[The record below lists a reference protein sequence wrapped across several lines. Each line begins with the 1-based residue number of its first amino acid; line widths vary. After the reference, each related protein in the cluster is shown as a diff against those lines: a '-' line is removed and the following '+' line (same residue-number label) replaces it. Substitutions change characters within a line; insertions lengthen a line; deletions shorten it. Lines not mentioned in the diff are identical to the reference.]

1 MNVKIK
7 IMKNL
12 KKHITLLFFVCIAFS
27 CSEETLV
34 DEVTADTERGLVLRT
49 LTDSNSFDIFDT
61 SGTWSVEL
69 EVQDQENGAFL
80 SEARLYF
87 TFIDNNTVEGD
98 ASSDVSSEETLV
110 NTYPASSFDGT
121 GDFGLPTGTVSLT
134 YAEALATAGITVA
147 DVLPG
152 DQFFFRLE
160 GELTDGRIFTN
171 NANGT
176 VSGGTFYTAPFQYT
190 ETLDDGIEFE
200 ITDENRN
207 VVDVTEGATNDDFS
221 ITISID
227 MSDPDFDELDYL
239 ESVTVYRSF
248 SDRNIEEPEDDLS
261 EDESVFREFDLAADF
276 TEEDGVLT
284 LTYDFTQDELY
295 GPNIAFEDLL
305 VNDQFRLRYELLTT
319 DGRIITTNEADTEY
333 YTTYDVFECVQL
345 NADAP
350 YPGEYSI
357 DMKDAPYEDD
367 WNGGFLTVLVDDVP
381 VEGSPFAAVGAGQ
394 IETFIV
400 PEGATSLRIFY
411 TSGDWDDENTWT
423 IYDPLGNPGA
433 SGGPYPQTN
442 GSIIV
447 YPDVELLV
455 CE

>member
-1 MNVKIK
+1 MKKIQ
-7 IMKNL
+7 
-12 KKHITLLFFVCIAFS
+12 KHITLLFLVCIAFS
-27 CSEETLV
+27 CSEEKLV
-34 DEVTADTERGLVLRT
+34 DEIVKDTGRGLVLRT

-87 TFIDNNTVEGD
+87 TFIDNNEEP
-98 ASSDVSSEETLV
+98 SDDTSTETLV
-110 NTYPASSFDGT
+110 ATYAASDFSGV
-121 GDFGLPTGTVSLT
+121 GEFGLPTGVVSLT

-160 GELTDGRIFTN
+160 GELVDGRIFTN

-176 VSGGTFYTAPFQYT
+176 VSGGSFYTAPFAYT

-200 ITDENRN
+200 TEDENRN
-207 VVDVTEGATNDDFS
+207 VVDITEGATNDDFS
-221 ITISID
+221 INLSLD
-227 MSDPDFDELDYL
+227 MSDPDFAESDYL

-248 SDRNIEEPEDDLS
+248 SDRNIAEGEPDMS
-261 EDESVFREFDLAADF
+261 EDESVFREFDLTDF
-276 TEEDGVLT
+276 TDEDGVLT
-284 LTYDFTQDELY
+284 LNYEFTQAELY
-295 GPNIAFEDLL
+295 GPDLAFEDLL
-305 VNDQFRLRYELLTT
+305 PNDQFRLRYEILTT
-319 DGRIITTNEADTEY
+319 DGRVITTTEAGTEY
-333 YTTYDVFECVQL
+333 YYTYDVFECIQL

-357 DMKDAPYEDD
+357 DMKDQPYEDD
-367 WNGGFLTVLVDDVP
+367 WNGGFLTVEIDG
-381 VEGSPFAAVGAGQ
+381 VEIEDSPFAAVGAGQ
-394 IETFIV
+394 IETFDV

-411 TSGDWDDENTWT
+411 TSGDWDEENTWT
-423 IYDPLGNPGA
+423 LYDPLGNPA
-433 SGGPYPQTN
+433 ATGGPYPNTN

-447 YPDVELLV
+447 YPDIEILV

>member
-1 MNVKIK
+1 
-7 IMKNL
+7 MKNL

-34 DEVTADTERGLVLRT
+34 DQVTADTERGLVLRT

-69 EVQDQENGAFL
+69 EIQDQENGAFL

-87 TFIDNNTVEGD
+87 TFVDNNPEPE
-98 ASSDVSSEETLV
+98 DVSSTETLV

-121 GDFGLPTGTVSLT
+121 GQFGLPTGTVSLT

-160 GELTDGRIFTN
+160 GELTDGRVFTN

-176 VSGGTFYTAPFQYT
+176 VAGGTFYTAPFEYT
-190 ETLDDGIEFE
+190 ETLDDGVEFE
-200 ITDENRN
+200 IINENRN
-207 VVDVTEGATNDDFS
+207 VVDVTEGAVNEDFS

-227 MSDPDFDELDYL
+227 MSDEDFVETDYL

-261 EDESVFREFDLAADF
+261 EDESVFREFDLVDF

-284 LTYDFTQDELY
+284 LTYGFTQDELY
-295 GPNIAFEDLL
+295 GPNIEFEDLL
-305 VNDQFRLRYELLTT
+305 VNDQFRLRYELVTT
-319 DGRIITTNEADTEY
+319 DGRLITTNEAGTEY
-333 YTTYDVFECVQL
+333 YTTYDAFLCVQL

-350 YPGEYSI
+350 YPGEYTL
-357 DMKDAPYEDD
+357 DMKDQPYEDS
-367 WNGGFLTVLVDDVP
+367 WNGGFLTVLVDGEE
-381 VEGSPFAAVGAGQ
+381 VEGSPFAAEGAGSV
-394 IETFIV
+394 ETFVV
-400 PEGATSLRIFY
+400 PEGATELRMFY

-423 IYDPLGNPGA
+423 LFDPNDNPA
-433 SGGPYPQTN
+433 ATGGPYPQTN
-442 GSIIV
+442 GSVIV
-447 YPDVELLV
+447 YPDVEILV

>member
-1 MNVKIK
+1 
-7 IMKNL
+7 MKKL

-27 CSEETLV
+27 CSEEKLV
-34 DEVTADTERGLVLRT
+34 DEVFETTGRGLVLRT
-49 LTDSNSFDIFDT
+49 LTDNNSFDIFDT

-69 EVQDQENGAFL
+69 EVQDQENGSFL

-87 TFIDNNTVEGD
+87 TFVDNNPD
-98 ASSDVSSEETLV
+98 PDDVSSDEVLV
-110 NTYPASSFDGT
+110 NTYPASSFSEVGQ
-121 GDFGLPTGTVSLT
+121 FGLPKGVVSLT

-160 GELTDGRIFTN
+160 GELTDGRVFTN

-176 VSGGTFYTAPFQYT
+176 VAGGSFYTAPFQYT

-227 MSDPDFDELDYL
+227 MSDPDFVETDYL
-239 ESVTVYRSF
+239 ESLTIYRSF
-248 SDRNIEEPEDDLS
+248 SDRNIENPEDDQS
-261 EDESVFREFDLAADF
+261 EDESIFLEVDLADF

-284 LTYDFTQDELY
+284 YQYGFTQDVLY
-295 GPNIAFEDLL
+295 GSNIEFADLL
-305 VNDQFRLRYELLTT
+305 PNDQFRLRYELLTT
-319 DGRIITTNEADTEY
+319 DGRIITTDEAGTEY
-333 YTTYDVFECVQL
+333 YTTYDVFECIQL

-367 WNGGFLTVLVDDVP
+367 WNGGFLTVEIDG
-381 VEGSPFAAVGAGQ
+381 VEIEDSPFAAVGAGQ
-394 IETFIV
+394 IETFVV

-411 TSGDWDDENTWT
+411 TSGDWDDENSWT
-423 IYDPLGNPGA
+423 IYDPLGNPAA

-447 YPDVELLV
+447 YPDIEILV

>member
-1 MNVKIK
+1 
-7 IMKNL
+7 MKNL

-34 DEVTADTERGLVLRT
+34 DEVTRDTERGLVLRT

-80 SEARLYF
+80 SETRLYF

-98 ASSDVSSEETLV
+98 ASTDVTSEETLV
-110 NTYPASSFDGT
+110 NTYPASSFDGV
-121 GDFGLPTGTVSLT
+121 GEFGLPTGTVSLT
-134 YAEALATAGITVA
+134 YAEALATAGISIE

-160 GELTDGRIFTN
+160 GELTDGRVFTN

-176 VSGGTFYTAPFQYT
+176 VSGGSFYTAPFQYT

-207 VVDVTEGATNDDFS
+207 VVDVTEGATNDDFL

-227 MSDPDFDELDYL
+227 MSDPDFAETDYL

-261 EDESVFREFDLAADF
+261 EDEAVFQDFVFDLADF

-284 LTYDFTQDELY
+284 LTYGFTQEELY
-295 GPNIAFEDLL
+295 GPNIDFSDLL

-319 DGRIITTNEADTEY
+319 DGRIITTSEADTEY

-350 YPGEYSI
+350 YPGEYTFV
-357 DMKDAPYEDD
+357 MKDAFEDD
-367 WNGGFLTVLVDDVP
+367 WNGGFLTVVIDGEPL
-381 VEGSPFAAVGAGQ
+381 EETFAAVGAESSASFT
-394 IETFIV
+394 I
-400 PEGATSLRIFY
+400 PEGATSFEFFY
-411 TSGDWDDENTWT
+411 TSGDWDEENTWT
-423 IYDPLGNPGA
+423 LYDPNGGPA
-433 SGGPYPQTN
+433 ATGGPYPNTN
-442 GSIIV
+442 GSGPFE
-447 YPDVELLV
+447 YPGGDILV

>member
-1 MNVKIK
+1 
-7 IMKNL
+7 MKNL

-34 DEVTADTERGLVLRT
+34 DQVTADTERGLVLRT

-69 EVQDQENGAFL
+69 EIQDQENGAFL

-87 TFIDNNTVEGD
+87 TFVDNNPEPE
-98 ASSDVSSEETLV
+98 DVSSTETLV

-121 GDFGLPTGTVSLT
+121 GQFGLPTGTVSLT

-160 GELTDGRIFTN
+160 GELTDGRVFTN

-176 VSGGTFYTAPFQYT
+176 VAGGSFYTAPFEYT
-190 ETLDDGIEFE
+190 ETLDDGVEFE
-200 ITDENRN
+200 IINENRN
-207 VVDVTEGATNDDFS
+207 VVDITEGATNDPFS

-227 MSDPDFDELDYL
+227 MSDEDFVETDFL

-261 EDESVFREFDLAADF
+261 EGESIFREYDLATDF

-284 LTYDFTQDELY
+284 LTYGFTQDELY
-295 GPNIAFEDLL
+295 GPNIEFSDLL

-345 NADAP
+345 NADGP
-350 YPGEYSI
+350 FPGEYTISFTDTFGDGWDGARFDVSI
-357 DMKDAPYEDD
+357 DGGDVQGFTLE
-367 WNGGFLTVLVDDVP
+367 NGG
-381 VEGSPFAAVGAGQ
+381 EGTA
-394 IETFIV
+394 TFTV
-400 PEGATSLRIFY
+400 PEGTTTLSVVYVAGAFEEEHVYTIF
-411 TSGDWDDENTWT
+411 
-423 IYDPLGNPGA
+423 DPNGNPAA
-433 SGGPYPQTN
+433 SDGPNPTP
-442 GSIIV
+442 GE
-447 YPDVELLV
+447 VELLV